1 MGLLIY
7 LFVDIHGGPF
17 SSAAVNVFD
26 LPEVNVAVTDKEY
39 IRVTWKREGPWN
51 NTRKFYV
58 DFKADGERP
67 TGNPCTGQLIPC
79 NTDVCTL
86 NSKQRCPPFGLCR
99 DVTVVVRSE
108 GYDSEGIS
116 VRTDGYTP
124 TFVNVESNNGTL
136 NVSWIGPENGDG
148 DCYGGSVLTIFTPW
162 TEYSASFSGNHS
174 HYRHTQN
181 LTACDVGKVA
191 ASLRSFDLMGN
202 SARVTNSTKYLGEN
216 ASPVISDLKSTP
228 GRRGVFVKWD
238 LLGKCS
244 RVTSFQLAWMPPD
257 AGGEIIVSDTFANI
271 TGLSPCQEYLIRVQ
285 PLEGRDEVGGQ
296 KSEALFTES
305 EVPQASTNVTVL
317 PVDNMSD
324 RLTVTW
330 IQPPS
335 PGPLCPITSN
345 IISWSR
351 ADTGGSAGEVEIT
364 DSWTYTITGLDPCAQ
379 YNVTVRAVNEE
390 GHGDHSGD
398 SGITGIIVPQAS
410 TNVTVLPVDD
420 MPDRLTVT
428 WIQPPSPGPL
438 CPITS
443 NIISWSRADTG
454 GSAGEVEITDS
465 WKHTITGLDPC
476 AQYNVTVRA
485 VNEKGYGNQSG
496 DTGVT
501 GNIAPQAP
509 SSITV
514 LMVENEPNHLGVT
527 WTQPAPPGPLCPII
541 NNSVRWFQSETGE
554 TVGQVEIIASTA
566 YFITDLKAY
575 TNYTIYVAS
584 KTEGGFSP
592 ERSGYNT
599 TDQDI
604 PGPPIICPLDV
615 VSPSSLLVTW
625 ERPPQPNGIITGY
638 KIEWRYGNQNYSA
651 YMNNNET
658 YYTITSLTACVFHE
672 ITVMAKTIKGFGERS
687 SKNTTMGVAP
697 GAPEQVDAVMVANI
711 SDQLWVTWSQP
722 NPYGKCTII
731 NNKVTWVWQNMG
743 ENKQNDTTI
752 PKSSN
757 YTITGLKPYTMYT
770 VCVAAQTEGGFGPHG
785 ECDNVYTEEDTPGP
799 PEVIDVVQS
808 PNDIYL
814 VWESPDEPNGIIL
827 LYNLSWINVAE
838 STDKGSVI
846 LPANQT
852 SYRIRGLQ
860 SESVYSV
867 LILAKT
873 SAGWGT
879 VSEGKVS
886 TEEKITWPYLLA
898 GVIVVETLLFIF
910 AAFVMRRLRG
920 NTRHGVSQT
929 KADSFQNEAFIPD
942 EGSSDNHKVIQ
953 VEDSE
958 ENDHDVDHEEIT
970 TSESSSEDTG
980 SNSVYR
986 ESGDIFQVDDSN
998 SEDKHDTQVDKEQ
1011 EEVTAVSMSS
1021 LEGNILR
1028 TNDVSK
1034 ESGDGTHPIAPK
1046 TDTGDGEVKSAH
1058 SNCRPL
1064 PRAQKENDLS
1074 HPSPH
1079 DGTEMT
1085 EGKEI
1090 LETKNMENIHRAA
1103 RDGLADEILKLS
1115 ENGGDLSAFTSAD
1128 NNTPLHYA
1136 AYEGHTEV
1144 VELLLFKRCDPNLS
1158 NATGD
1163 TPLHLAALT
1172 GKIDVV
1178 KILSDWEG
1186 IDVNNPSATNET
1198 LLVYARHGGEKP
1210 MLDVLRNPE
1219 TISPEG
1225 NTPLHCAS
1233 LAGHT
1238 EVVRL
1243 LLTKNADA
1251 KSETPTHHT
1260 PLHYAALRGDAI
1272 LVKLLVYYGA
1282 DPNAKDERNNTPL
1295 HYAALCGHTPV
1306 VELLVDGR
1314 ADTNILTDMGLSV
1327 LHKASSC
1334 GRLSTVQKLVE
1345 LQDTLV
1351 TKRDKENLSA
1361 EDTALIRGYVHTA
1374 WWLNK
1379 NAPQDS
1385 LQDQKHLT
1393 SICLSRYKQ
1402 SGDFYHTYC
1411 REKNASAEALA
1422 TAIDFGVCDMHYQD
1436 EQGRTLLHVA
1446 AEQNDPLKI
1455 RVLLERG
1462 ALPTART
1469 HDGKT
1474 PSDFAR
1480 EKGHL
1485 EAAEHIEDEIDT
1497 VKKVC
1502 IEELAYR
1509 DLINLIT
1516 SAAQC
1521 TFDQDDK
1528 EQEARLAA
1536 VKKASLLL
1544 ASGAPL
1550 EPPGGHSCYPLH
1562 HAITTNCTPL
1572 LSLLLAA
1579 GAPLTSYSNGLC
1591 PVETAWITPDV
1602 TTWVGVVVTR
1612 AVVHKLRFEKSLL
1625 DPDSRLLPHIDTL
1638 MELLQGEKPWNA
1650 KVSVL
1655 GDTSTTLSRLLFRA
1669 CACGAT
1675 TLAWWIW
1682 HSGGSTVAQNKEG
1695 KTPLHGALDNGQLDT
1710 AAALALHMGA
1720 NLFLPDKEGRLPIDS
1735 LSDDAR
1741 SQLLKISVAQH
1752 YRLLDEELERAREPS
1767 KKEETKQL
1775 ILLFLALYSSKYS
1788 PKATCSTQSWL
1799 ELYDELSNNDVITRT
1814 DIAVCEDEDSE
1825 TIFGNDFYS
1834 NLLESVDEVQSKR
1847 PVSSL
1852 QLSNS
1857 ENDMQINT
1865 FNKILE
1871 KAIIISCEKEFPLF
1885 LHLLVHV
1892 GGQKVNQELEVCRAS
1907 PLHYAA
1913 LKNNASAARYLVSH
1927 GASIEAKD
1935 RFGNTPAHYAC
1946 MYGHRDL
1953 GDFLRTDQVNRCGLT
1968 AMDLLDGYMNYL
1980 KLYELDLK
1988 SLSNIDMRE
1997 TNTVSKK
2004 IKTHLKELE
2013 RKWQVYGIG
2022 KTINSIHVNYLRG
2035 EAKGIETAVFNMVD
2049 SVKNAVAKKNPL
2061 FSGELLMLGSSADNV
2076 RLFCPD
2082 EYDCN
2087 IVLSNLNVYPNKDLQ
2102 VSLDK
2107 MEQNYSG
2114 CTTKIIVSSTNA
2126 DIRDFLK
2133 ENCFLDT
2140 FYSTVKECVS
2150 DYEPEDE
2157 RMAFIPP
2164 GVKRT
2169 QVGVALSL
2177 VWMGKEY
2184 PLLLVDVDI
2193 VPTFEAPWPEDLPRP
2208 PLTPP
2213 HLKSVYINSI
2223 GNGEWRFSFAQAE
2236 NEIMRNLTD
2245 DQRQVFLACKMVLSS
2260 LKVEKWAPKDIQNRF
2275 QYFDKLFFKIPS
2287 PKGFILK
2294 NTFFLELQDFKDDR
2308 FYWKDRLQKRIRS
2321 VFKRMHKAGTNEPVK
2336 IEAYFAGSTE
2346 ASCIGSGIAEIVSF
2360 FSPKAGFHG
2369 VDPY

>member
-1 MGLLIY
+1 MWRLIFIGLLNY
-7 LFVDIHGGPF
+7 LFVGIHEGQHC
-17 SSAAVNVFD
+17 SSAVVNSFD
-26 LPEVNVAVTDKEY
+26 SPEVNVVVIDKEY
-39 IRVTWKREGPWN
+39 IKVTWKREGPWN
-51 NTRKFYV
+51 NINYFYV

-67 TGNPCTGQLIPC
+67 TGDPCTSQLIPC
-79 NTDVCTL
+79 DIDVCTL
-86 NSKQRCPPFGLCR
+86 NSKDRCPPFGLCR
-99 DVTVVVRSE
+99 DVTVVVRSQ

-124 TFVNVESNNGTL
+124 AFVSVESNNGTL
-136 NVSWIGPENGDG
+136 IVSWIGPENEDG
-148 DCYGGSVLTIFTPW
+148 DCYGGSLLTIFTPW
-162 TEYSASFSGNHS
+162 TEYSASFTGNHS
-174 HYRHTQN
+174 HYRHTQD

-202 SARVTNSTKYLGEN
+202 SGTVTNGTEYLGEN

-228 GRRGVFVKWD
+228 GRRGAFVRWD

-244 RVTSFQLAWMPPD
+244 RVTSFHLVWIPSD

-271 TGLSPCQEYLIRVQ
+271 TGLSPCQEYILRVQ
-285 PLEGRDEVGGQ
+285 PLEGRDDLGGQ
-296 KSEALFTES
+296 KSVALFTES
-305 EVPQASTNVTVL
+305 E
-317 PVDNMSD
+317 
-324 RLTVTW
+324 
-330 IQPPS
+330 
-335 PGPLCPITSN
+335 
-345 IISWSR
+345 
-351 ADTGGSAGEVEIT
+351 
-364 DSWTYTITGLDPCAQ
+364 
-379 YNVTVRAVNEE
+379 
-390 GHGDHSGD
+390 
-398 SGITGIIVPQAS
+398 
-410 TNVTVLPVDD
+410 
-420 MPDRLTVT
+420 
-428 WIQPPSPGPL
+428 
-438 CPITS
+438 
-443 NIISWSRADTG
+443 
-454 GSAGEVEITDS
+454 
-465 WKHTITGLDPC
+465 
-476 AQYNVTVRA
+476 
-485 VNEKGYGNQSG
+485 
-496 DTGVT
+496 
-501 GNIAPQAP
+501 APQAP
-509 SSITV
+509 SSIAV
-514 LMVENEPNHLGVT
+514 LMVKNEPNHLVVT
-527 WTQPAPPGPLCPII
+527 WTHPAPPGPLCNITK
-541 NNSVRWFQSETGE
+541 NSVRWFQSETGE
-554 TVGQVEIIASTA
+554 TVGQDEITASTV
-566 YFITDLKAY
+566 YFITGLKAY
-575 TNYTIYVAS
+575 TNYTICIAS
-584 KTEGGFSP
+584 KTVGGFSP
-592 ERSGYNT
+592 EGSGYNT

-604 PGPPIICPLDV
+604 PGPPIICSPEV

-638 KIEWRYGNQNYSA
+638 KTEWRYENQNHSA
-651 YMNNNET
+651 YVTNNET
-658 YYTITSLTACVFHE
+658 YYIITNLTACVFHE
-672 ITVMAKTIKGFGERS
+672 ITVMAETIKGFGERS
-687 SKNTTMGVAP
+687 YENTTMRVAP
-697 GAPEQVDAVMVANI
+697 GAPGQVDAVMVANI
-711 SDQLWVTWSQP
+711 SDQLWLTWSQP

-743 ENKQNDTTI
+743 EYKKNDTTI

-757 YTITGLKPYTMYT
+757 YIITGLRPYTMYT

-799 PEVIDVVQS
+799 PEVIDIVQS
-808 PNDIYL
+808 SNNIYL
-814 VWESPDEPNGIIL
+814 EWETPDEPNGIIL

-838 STDKGSVI
+838 SNDKGSVI

-852 SYRIRGLQ
+852 SYKIKGLQ

-879 VSEGKVS
+879 VSEKVVS
-886 TEEKITWPYLLA
+886 TKKMITWPYWLA
-898 GVIVVETLLFIF
+898 GETLLAIL
-910 AAFVMRRLRG
+910 AVFVWRRLRG
-920 NTRHGVSQT
+920 NTRHGVIQP
-929 KADSFQNEAFIPD
+929 KDDSFQNEAFIPD
-942 EGSSDNHKVIQ
+942 ESSSDNHQMIQ
-953 VEDSE
+953 VEDRE
-958 ENDHDVDHEEIT
+958 ENDHEEMTMSDSTTEGNDTSSNSVHRESREMIQVEDREENDHEDIT
-970 TSESSSEDTG
+970 MSESTTEGNDTS
-980 SNSVYR
+980 SNSVYK
-986 ESGDIFQVDDSN
+986 ESRGEDVFQVEDSD
-998 SEDKHDTQVDKEQ
+998 SEDKRDAQADKEH
-1011 EEVTAVSMSS
+1011 EEVTAASMSS

-1028 TNDVSK
+1028 TNNVSR
-1034 ESGDGTHPIAPK
+1034 ESGDGFHPIAQK
-1046 TDTGDGEVKSAH
+1046 TDTRDGEVKSAH

-1064 PRAQKENDLS
+1064 PKLQKENDMS

-1079 DGTEMT
+1079 DGIEMT
-1085 EGKEI
+1085 EDKEI
-1090 LETKNMENIHRAA
+1090 LETKNMENIHKAA
-1103 RDGLADEILKLS
+1103 RDGLADEVLKLS
-1115 ENGGDLSAFTSAD
+1115 ENGGDLSAVSSAT

-1144 VELLLFKRCDPNLS
+1144 VELLLTKRCDPNLS
-1158 NATGD
+1158 NVTGD

-1172 GKIDVV
+1172 GKIDVL

-1186 IDVNNPSATNET
+1186 IDVNSPTATNKT
-1198 LLVYARHGGEKP
+1198 LLTYARHGGEKP

-1219 TISPEG
+1219 TISPEA

-1260 PLHYAALRGDAI
+1260 PLHYAALRGDVI

-1295 HYAALCGHTPV
+1295 HYAALCGHTLV
-1306 VELLVDGR
+1306 VELLVDER
-1314 ADTNILTDMGLSV
+1314 ADLSIRTDMGLSV
-1327 LHKASSC
+1327 LHKASFY

-1345 LQDTLV
+1345 LQNGLISM
-1351 TKRDKENLSA
+1351 RDKNKLSA
-1361 EDTALIRGYVHTA
+1361 EDTALIRGHVHTA

-1379 NAPQDS
+1379 NACQTS
-1385 LQDQKHLT
+1385 IQDQKHLT
-1393 SICLSRYKQ
+1393 NICMNQYNL

-1411 REKNASAEALA
+1411 REKNGSAKALA
-1422 TAIDFGVCDMHYQD
+1422 AAIDFGMCDMHYQD

-1446 AEQNDPLKI
+1446 AEQNDRLKI

-1474 PSDFAR
+1474 PSDLAR

-1485 EAAEHIEDEIDT
+1485 EAAKDIESEID
-1497 VKKVC
+1497 KAKQGY
-1502 IEELAYR
+1502 IEELAYN
-1509 DLINLIT
+1509 DLLNLIT

-1536 VKKASLLL
+1536 VKKASSLL

-1579 GAPLTSYSNGLC
+1579 GAPLTSSSNGLGLA
-1591 PVETAWITPDV
+1591 ETAWITPDI

-1612 AVVHKLRFEKSLL
+1612 AVVHKLRFEKRLL
-1625 DPDSRLLPHIDTL
+1625 DPDSRLLPQINTL

-1655 GDTSTTLSRLLFRA
+1655 GDSPTTLNRLLFRA
-1669 CACGAT
+1669 CASGAT

-1682 HSGGSTVAQNKEG
+1682 HSGGSAVAQKTDG
-1695 KTPLHGALDNGQLDT
+1695 KTPLHGALDNGQHDT

-1720 NLFLPDKEGRLPIDS
+1720 NLFLPDNEGRLPIDL
-1735 LSDDAR
+1735 LSEDAR
-1741 SQLLKISVAQH
+1741 SQLLKVSVAHQ

-1788 PKATCSTQSWL
+1788 RRATCSAQSWL
-1799 ELYDELSNNDVITRT
+1799 ELYDVLSSSDVITRT
-1814 DIAVCEDEDSE
+1814 DITVCEDEDSK
-1825 TIFGNDFYS
+1825 TIGNVIYS
-1834 NLLESVDEVQSKR
+1834 NLIKLVDEIHSKY
-1847 PVSSL
+1847 PGTSF
-1852 QLSNS
+1852 QPSNS
-1857 ENDMQINT
+1857 ENDVQINT
-1865 FNKILE
+1865 VSKILE
-1871 KAIIISCEKEFPLF
+1871 KAIILSCEKEFPLF

-1907 PLHYAA
+1907 PLHFAA
-1913 LKNNASAARYLVSH
+1913 RKNNASAARYLVSH
-1927 GASIEAKD
+1927 GASVEAKD

-1968 AMDLLDGYMNYL
+1968 AMDLLDGYKNYL

-1988 SLSNIDMRE
+1988 SLSDIDLRE
-1997 TNTVSKK
+1997 TNTVPKK
-2004 IKTHLKELE
+2004 IETHLKELE
-2013 RKWQVYGIG
+2013 KKWQVCGID
-2022 KTINSIHVNYLRG
+2022 KTINRVHVNYLQG
-2035 EAKGIETAVFNMVD
+2035 EAKGIQTAVFNMVD

-2061 FSGELLMLGSSADNV
+2061 FSGELMMLGSSADNV

-2082 EYDCN
+2082 EFDCN
-2087 IVLSNLNVYPNKDLQ
+2087 IVLSNLNGYPNKGLQ
-2102 VSLDK
+2102 VSLGK
-2107 MEQNYSG
+2107 IKENYSG
-2114 CTTKIIVSSTNA
+2114 CTTKITVSSTDAN
-2126 DIRDFLK
+2126 IRDFLN
-2133 ENCFLDT
+2133 ENCFLET
-2140 FYSTVKECVS
+2140 FCSTVKECVS

-2169 QVGVALSL
+2169 QVGVGLSL
-2177 VWMGKEY
+2177 VWTGKEY

-2193 VPTFEAPWPEDLPRP
+2193 VPTMEAPWPEELPRP

-2213 HLKSVYINSI
+2213 HLKSVYISSI

-2260 LKVEKWAPKDIQNRF
+2260 LKLEKWAPKDIQNRY

-2321 VFKRMHKAGTNEPVK
+2321 VFKRMYKVGTKEPVK

-2346 ASCIGSGIAEIVSF
+2346 ASCIGYGIAEIESF
-2360 FSPKAGFHG
+2360 FNPKAGFHG
-2369 VDPY
+2369 VDKY